1 MSKMMRRETEDG
13 RFARGMDTQAMIP
26 VAAAFFEIVSM
37 LFLPW
42 VSMPELKYSPYPD
55 TSTLCRLS
63 GFYEGLTWGYP
74 VPERLVRVG
83 TRMAVR
89 LEAAMWIGVS
99 LCVIFL
105 LAAYRFRVKAVWLG
119 RITFLYNAFLS
130 LVVFAWAMDT
140 NMMLDLL
147 EGKCNSFW
155 NLTIN
160 SHVQLSAYA
169 YVQILLGIVMLF
181 ALRPLLDTRKE
192 YGAEY
197 YITRYE
203 QEDQGIGRRTI
214 LASALILAAIPAVIF
229 FGIFFLNN
237 RSEYFISL
245 CVIVLSMLPF
255 FLVFENRRPQAREVV
270 VIAVMAALAAAGR
283 VAFFMLPHFNPT
295 AAIVIIAGISLGA
308 EAGFLTGA
316 LAGFVSNFFFGQGP
330 WTPWQMFSFGII
342 GFLAGLIF
350 RRKRGRWKHFKV
362 WLCLYGGLSVL
373 VIYGILMDTSSVSLG
388 TGKLE
393 VASFLAVY
401 ASGFPL
407 NLVHG
412 GSTVIFLGVLGEPM
426 MKKLDRIKKKYGL
439 LEP

>member
-1 MSKMMRRETEDG
+1 MGE
-13 RFARGMDTQAMIP
+13 Q
-26 VAAAFFEIVSM
+26 
-37 LFLPW
+37 
-42 VSMPELKYSPYPD
+42 
-55 TSTLCRLS
+55 
-63 GFYEGLTWGYP
+63 
-74 VPERLVRVG
+74 
-83 TRMAVR
+83 
-89 LEAAMWIGVS
+89 
-99 LCVIFL
+99 
-105 LAAYRFRVKAVWLG
+105 KAVWLG

-130 LVVFAWAMDT
+130 LVVFAWVMDT

-147 EGKCNSFW
+147 EGKHNSFW

-160 SHVQLSAYA
+160 SHVQLFAYA

-181 ALRPLLDTRKE
+181 ALRPLLDTRRE

-214 LASALILAAIPAVIF
+214 LALGVILAAIPAVIF

-283 VAFFMLPHFNPT
+283 VAFFMLPHVKPT

-350 RRKRGRWKHFKV
+350 RRKRGRWKHFRV

-373 VIYGILMDTSSVSLG
+373 VIYGILMDISSVSLG

-393 VASFLAVY
+393 LAGFLAVY
-401 ASGFPL
+401 GSGFPL